1 MTDDLVLNRYD
12 ADSARER
19 FDELVATY
27 LDAYAGAGPNYTE
40 ERFRRQLSS
49 HLQSSGFSLVAAEVR
64 GAVIGYAY
72 GRTAP
77 PHARF
82 WEGLQTPV
90 PAGLTWEDGNRS
102 FGLCELMV
110 RKEWQ
115 RRGVAEALHDEL
127 LAGRPEQR
135 ATLYARPDNAPA
147 QAAYAKWGWRKVA
160 QVQPSWENAPVY
172 DVLVRQ
178 LGRQTD

>member
-1 MTDDLVLNRYD
+1 VSDDLVLNRYD

-27 LDAYAGAGPNYTE
+27 LDVYAGAGPIYTE
-40 ERFRRQLSS
+40 ERYRRQLSS
-49 HLQSSGFSLVAAEVR
+49 HLNSSGFALVDAEVG
-64 GAVIGYAY
+64 GAIVGYIY
-72 GRTAP
+72 GHKESSQSRS
-77 PHARF
+77 
-82 WEGLQTPV
+82 WEGLLTPV
-90 PAGLTWEDGNRS
+90 PADLTWEDDNRS
-102 FGLCELMV
+102 FALCELMV

-115 RRGVAEALHDEL
+115 RKGVAEALHDEL

-160 QVQPSWENAPVY
+160 QVQPTWENAPVY